1 MSEEVPTTTTP
12 LMVAPFTLESLH
24 RADAATPAAP
34 TPPPPPLPPSRRER
48 REDGSHRR
56 SRRRGRRGL
65 VALLVLVLVLV
76 AAGLFATVRLSAA
89 DPAPAVTSVL
99 GRTVTMPSSP
109 ISLPWPQTG
118 QAAVAIPSIGVDT
131 ASAPEKAAPVASL
144 TKLMTAYVIL
154 HDHPLKL
161 GQLGPSITVI
171 QADVDDYNQDTV
183 SDNSNAQVAVGEQI
197 PEVQVLG
204 GLLIHSAD
212 NYADLL
218 ARWDAGSEAAFVTKM
233 NADAAKL
240 GMTQSHFADPS
251 GVAPGS
257 QSTPYDLLKV
267 TSLDMTDPVF
277 ASLVQQSSITL
288 PVAGTIST
296 YTPLLGVDGVI
307 GVKSGFTTAAGGCD
321 VIAIERTVHG
331 VPTLLLAA
339 VTGQQGP
346 AVLAQAGL
354 HALALVSAMAP
365 LVGATP
371 VLHQGQVVAHV
382 SEAGKTVMAQ
392 GISPVS
398 LLTWP
403 GAKATLVFHPDSQL
417 TDRARRGARAGTVD
431 VRLGTQHTV
440 VPVRLQQDVPQPTML
455 QRLF

>member
-1 MSEEVPTTTTP
+1 VSEEGQPAPTP
-12 LMVAPFTLESLH
+12 LMVAPFTLESL
-24 RADAATPAAP
+24 RQADGGSPGA
-34 TPPPPPLPPSRRER
+34 PPPPPPPPSRRER

-56 SRRRGRRGL
+56 HRRRGRRWL
-65 VALLVLVLVLV
+65 VALLVLALVVV
-76 AAGLFATVRLSAA
+76 AAGLFAAVRLSAP
-89 DPAPAVTSVL
+89 DPAPTVTSVL
-99 GRTVTMPSSP
+99 HHTVDLASTPV
-109 ISLPWPQTG
+109 SLPWPQTG
-118 QAAVAIPSIGVDT
+118 QAAVAIPSIGVDM
-131 ASAPEKAAPVASL
+131 ASAPEKPQPVASL

-161 GQLGPSITVI
+161 GQLGPSITVT
-171 QADVDDYNQDTV
+171 QADVNDYNEDTV

-218 ARWDAGSEAAFVTKM
+218 ARWDAGSEAAFVAKM
-233 NADAAKL
+233 NKDAAQL
-240 GMTQSHFADPS
+240 GMVQSHFADPS
-251 GVAPGS
+251 GVDPGS

-277 ASLVQQSSITL
+277 AALVQQSSITL

-321 VIAIERTVHG
+321 VLAVERPVHG

-354 HALALVSAMAP
+354 HGLALVSAMTP
-365 LVGATP
+365 LVGATA
-371 VLHQGQVVAHV
+371 VLHQGAVVAHV
-382 SEAGKTVMAQ
+382 SEAGKTVSAQ
-392 GISPVS
+392 GAAPVS

-403 GAKATLVFHPDSQL
+403 GAKATMVFHPDRHL
-417 TDRARRGARAGTVD
+417 TDRARRGAVVGSVD
-431 VRLGTQHTV
+431 VSMGTQHATV
-440 VPVRLQQDVPQPTML
+440 RVRLQQDVPQPTMA

>member
-1 MSEEVPTTTTP
+1 
-12 LMVAPFTLESLH
+12 MVAPFTLESLR
-24 RADAATPAAP
+24 RADAAAAP
-34 TPPPPPLPPSRRER
+34 GPAPSAPPLVLPPSRRER

-56 SRRRGRRGL
+56 TRRRGRRAL
-65 VALLVLVLVLV
+65 VALLVLVLVVV

-89 DPAPAVTSVL
+89 DPAPTVTSVVD
-99 GRTVTMPSSP
+99 RTVTLPSNP
-109 ISLPWPQTG
+109 VNLPWPQTG
-118 QAAVAIPSIGVDT
+118 QAAVAIPSVGVVT
-131 ASAPEKAAPVASL
+131 ASAPEQAQPVASL

-161 GQLGPSITVI
+161 GQLGPSITVT
-171 QADVDDYNQDTV
+171 QADVDDYNEDTV

-218 ARWDAGSEAAFVTKM
+218 ARWDAGSEAAFVAKM

-251 GVAPGS
+251 GVAAGS

-321 VIAIERTVHG
+321 VLAIVRPVHG

-354 HALALVSAMAP
+354 HALALAAAMAP
-365 LVGATP
+365 AVSSTAMI
-371 VLHQGQVVAHV
+371 HRGQVVAHV
-382 SEAGKTVMAQ
+382 SEAGHTVMAR
-392 GISPVS
+392 GTVPVS

-403 GAKATLVFHPDSQL
+403 GAKATLVFHPDPHL
-417 TDRARRGARAGTVD
+417 TDRARRGAMAGTVD
-431 VRLGTQHTV
+431 ITLGTQHAV
-440 VPVRLQQDVPQPTML
+440 VPVRLQQDVPRPTML

>member
-1 MSEEVPTTTTP
+1 
-12 LMVAPFTLESLH
+12 
-24 RADAATPAAP
+24 
-34 TPPPPPLPPSRRER
+34 
-48 REDGSHRR
+48 
-56 SRRRGRRGL
+56 
-65 VALLVLVLVLV
+65 VALLVLVLVVV
-76 AAGLFATVRLSAA
+76 AAGLFAAVRLSAA
-89 DPAPAVTSVL
+89 DPAPTVTSVL
-99 GRTVTMPSSP
+99 DRTVALHPSP
-109 ISLPWPQTG
+109 VSLPWPQIG
-118 QAAVAIPSIGVDT
+118 QAAVAIPSVGVDT
-131 ASAPEKAAPVASL
+131 ASAPEQPQPVASL

-154 HDHPLKL
+154 HDHPLKT
-161 GQLGPSITVI
+161 GQLGPAITVT
-171 QADVDDYNQDTV
+171 QADVDDYNEDTV
-183 SDNSNAQVAVGEQI
+183 SDNSNALVAVGEQI
-197 PEVQVLG
+197 SEVQLLG

-218 ARWDAGSEAAFVTKM
+218 ARWDAGSGTAFVAKM

-321 VIAIERTVHG
+321 VVAVVRPVHG

-339 VTGQQGP
+339 VTGQEGP

-354 HALALVSAMAP
+354 HALALVSAVAP
-365 LVGATP
+365 LVGATA
-371 VLHQGQVVAHV
+371 VFHQGQVVAHV
-382 SEAGKTVMAQ
+382 SEAGKTVTAR
-392 GISPVS
+392 GTVPVS

-403 GAKATLVFHPDSQL
+403 GARGTMVFHPDAHL
-417 TDRARRGARAGTVD
+417 TDRARRGAMAGSVE
-431 VRLGTQHTV
+431 VRLGTQHAV
-440 VPVRLQQDVPQPTML
+440 VPVRLQQDVPRPTML

>member
-1 MSEEVPTTTTP
+1 
-12 LMVAPFTLESLH
+12 
-24 RADAATPAAP
+24 
-34 TPPPPPLPPSRRER
+34 
-48 REDGSHRR
+48 
-56 SRRRGRRGL
+56 
-65 VALLVLVLVLV
+65 VALLVLALILV

-89 DPAPAVTSVL
+89 DPAPTVTSVL
-99 GRTVTMPSSP
+99 DRTVALQSSP
-109 ISLPWPQTG
+109 VTLPWPGTG

-131 ASAPEKAAPVASL
+131 ASAPEKPQPVASL

-154 HDHPLKL
+154 HDHPLKM
-161 GQLGPSITVI
+161 GQLGPSITVV
-171 QADVDDYNQDTV
+171 QADVDDYNEDTV
-183 SDNSNAQVAVGEQI
+183 SDNSNAQVTVGEQI
-197 PEVQVLG
+197 PEVQLLG

-218 ARWDAGSEAAFVTKM
+218 ARWDAGSQTAFVAKM

-251 GVAPGS
+251 GVSAGS
-257 QSTPYDLLKV
+257 VSTPYDLLKV

-277 ASLVQQSSITL
+277 ASLVQQTSITL

-296 YTPLLGVDGVI
+296 YTPFLGFDGVI

-321 VIAIERTVHG
+321 ILAVVRQVHG

-346 AVLAQAGL
+346 IVLAAAGL
-354 HALALVSAMAP
+354 HALALVTAMVP
-365 LVGATP
+365 VVGATP
-371 VLHQGQVVAHV
+371 LLHQGQVVAHV
-382 SEAGKTVMAQ
+382 REAGKTVMAR
-392 GISPVS
+392 GTAPVS

-403 GAKATLVFHPDSQL
+403 GAKATMVFHPDPSL
-417 TDRARRGARAGTVD
+417 TDRARQGALAGTVD
-431 VRLGTQHTV
+431 VTLGTQHAV

>member
-1 MSEEVPTTTTP
+1 M
-12 LMVAPFTLESLH
+12 
-24 RADAATPAAP
+24 
-34 TPPPPPLPPSRRER
+34 
-48 REDGSHRR
+48 
-56 SRRRGRRGL
+56 
-65 VALLVLVLVLV
+65 ALLVLVLILV

-89 DPAPAVTSVL
+89 DPAPTVTSVL
-99 GRTVTMPSSP
+99 DRTVSLQSTPV
-109 ISLPWPQTG
+109 SLPWPGIG

-131 ASAPEKAAPVASL
+131 ASAPEKPQPVASL
-144 TKLMTAYVIL
+144 TKLMTAYVVL
-154 HDHPLKL
+154 HDHPLKM
-161 GQLGPSITVI
+161 GQLGPSITVV

-218 ARWDAGSEAAFVTKM
+218 ARWDAGSEAAFVAKM

-251 GVAPGS
+251 GVDPGS
-257 QSTPYDLLKV
+257 MSTPYDLLKV
-267 TSLDMTDPVF
+267 TSLDMTNPVF
-277 ASLVQQSSITL
+277 ASLVRQSSITL

-296 YTPLLGVDGVI
+296 YTPFLGFDGVI

-321 VIAIERTVHG
+321 VLAVVRPVHG

-346 AVLAQAGL
+346 IVLAQAGL
-354 HALALVSAMAP
+354 HALALVTAMAP
-365 LVGATP
+365 VVGATP
-371 VLHQGQVVAHV
+371 LLHQDQVVAHV
-382 SEAGKTVMAQ
+382 REAGKTVMAR
-392 GISPVS
+392 GTAPVS

-403 GAKATLVFHPDSQL
+403 GAKATMVFHPDPSL
-417 TDRARRGARAGTVD
+417 TDRARRRAGGHRRRHARHAARRGAGAVAARRSATD
-431 VRLGTQHTV
+431 HAPA
-440 VPVRLQQDVPQPTML
+440 PVLSA
-455 QRLF
+455 

>member
-1 MSEEVPTTTTP
+1 MSEEGRTTPTP
-12 LMVAPFTLESLH
+12 LMVAPFTLESL
-24 RADAATPAAP
+24 RQADAGSPGA
-34 TPPPPPLPPSRRER
+34 PPPPSPPPRSRRER
-48 REDGSHRR
+48 REDGAHRH
-56 SRRRGRRGL
+56 RRRGRRGL
-65 VALLVLVLVLV
+65 VVLLVLALIVA
-76 AAGLFATVRLSAA
+76 AAGLFAAVRLSAP
-89 DPAPAVTSVL
+89 DPAPQVTAVL
-99 GRTVTMPSSP
+99 QRTVDLVSNP
-109 ISLPWPQTG
+109 ISLPWPGSG
-118 QAAVAIPSIGVDT
+118 QAAVAIPSIGVDEP
-131 ASAPEKAAPVASL
+131 SGPEKPEPVASL

-154 HDHPLKL
+154 HDHPLKM
-161 GQLGPSITVI
+161 GQLGPSITVT
-171 QADVDDYNQDTV
+171 QADVNDYNEDTV

-233 NADAAKL
+233 NKDAAQL

-251 GVAPGS
+251 GVDPGS

-267 TSLDMTDPVF
+267 ASLDMTNPVF
-277 ASLVQQSSITL
+277 AALVQQSSITL

-296 YTPLLGVDGVI
+296 YTPFLGFDGVI

-321 VIAIERTVHG
+321 VLAVVRQVHG

-346 AVLAQAGL
+346 EVLAAAGL
-354 HALALVSAMAP
+354 HGLALVTAMAP
-365 LVGATP
+365 AVGATA
-371 VLHQGQVVAHV
+371 VFHQGAVVARV
-382 SEAGKTVMAQ
+382 SEAGKTVLAR
-392 GISPVS
+392 GVAPVS

-403 GAKATLVFHPDSQL
+403 GVKATMVFRPDRHL
-417 TDRARRGARAGTVD
+417 TAQARRGTVVGSVD
-431 VRLGTQHTV
+431 VSLGTQHAT
-440 VPVRLQQDVPQPTML
+440 VPVRLQQDVPQPTMV